1 MVEPGATPVV
11 STVMDEVPWPLLM
24 VPAETVQLKVGVTFG
39 SPPETFAVN
48 VTGVPGL
55 TGSDGQ
61 LTLTVGH
68 GGGVGLTTQSQ
79 AVTPTVVEVK
89 AIQPQPS
96 STSTV
101 TV

>member
-1 MVEPGATPVV
+1 V
-11 STVMDEVPWPLLM
+11 STEIELVPWPLLM

-39 SPPETFAVN
+39 SPSETFAVN
-48 VTGVPGL
+48 VIGVPGFN
-55 TGSDGQ
+55 GSDGQ

-68 GGGVGLTTQSQ
+68 GGGGIASHSQRLT
-79 AVTPTVVEVK
+79 VTVVDVK